1 MLVPEVGQQREIL
14 ATAEGCLAR
23 RRRAEADDLLL
34 LLRWADSHG
43 GDPQDEPDPVAVRRG
58 GPRLVRIGGEGTPEV
73 VDLCFA
79 EMAIARE
86 ASEVATRNMTADALD
101 LRHRLPR
108 VWNHVQ
114 ELVCETWVARKI
126 ARMSR
131 PLSQQAV
138 ALVDQAVAD
147 AIEQS
152 PSRLLAIAEA
162 KIIEAD
168 QAAHEARIQENQLRK
183 GVWFPRPQ
191 PGAMV
196 DEADNVAGVRS
207 VFGRMDEADA
217 IELEQAI
224 EDLAGVLAE
233 HGDYGPDV
241 PPTWNQLRADGL
253 GLLAR
258 PADALAFLRGESP
271 GGSEEAHTASRP
283 PRRCATLV
291 AHLTDTTLSGLAEG
305 VVRVEGV
312 GPMLLDQLTAL
323 FAHRDIEVL
332 PVIDLR
338 EHRAVNGY
346 EHPTDVRTRTSL
358 RTLGEVF
365 PHSAGRPEARVDH
378 DHPRPYDVDG
388 PPGQTGDHND
398 APLTRRHHRAK
409 THLGYRFDQLAPGAY
424 RWVTPRG
431 LGRVVTPRG
440 TQRVTLLKTS
450 GGQIVGEVY
459 PRRIA
464 LGRPIEPVPL
474 TGLDNSGKF

>member
-1 MLVPEVGQQREIL
+1 MLTPEIGQPREIL
-14 ATAEGCLAR
+14 ATAEGCLTR

-34 LLRWADSHG
+34 LLCWADSHG
-43 GDPQDEPDPVAVRRG
+43 GGPQHEPDPVPARRG
-58 GPRLVRIGGEGTPEV
+58 GPRLVSIGGEGTPEV

-79 EMAIARE
+79 EMAIARQ
-86 ASEVATRNMTADALD
+86 ASEVATRRMTADALD

-114 ELVCETWVARKI
+114 ELVCETWVARKV

-131 PLSQQAV
+131 PLSQHAV
-138 ALVDQAVAD
+138 ALVDEAVAD

-162 KIIEAD
+162 KIIETD
-168 QAAHEARIQENQLRK
+168 QTAHEARIQENRLRK

-196 DEADNVAGVRS
+196 DEDDNVAGVRS

-233 HGDYGPDV
+233 HGDYVPDA
-241 PPTWNQLRADGL
+241 PPTWDQLRAASL

-258 PADALAFLRGESP
+258 PADALALLSGESR
-271 GGSEEAHTASRP
+271 GGSEGARTASRP
-283 PRRCATLV
+283 ARRCATLV
-291 AHLTDTTLSGLAEG
+291 AHLTDATLGGLAEG
-305 VVRVEGV
+305 VARVESV
-312 GPMLLDQLTAL
+312 GPMLLDQLAAL

-332 PVIDLR
+332 PVVDLR

-365 PHSAGRPEARVDH
+365 PHSAGRPEARIDH
-378 DHPRPYDVDG
+378 DHPRPYEVDG

-409 THLGYRFDQLAPGAY
+409 THLGYRSDQLAPGAY

-440 TQRVTLLKTS
+440 TQCVTLLEMS
-450 GGQIVGEVY
+450 GGRIAGEVY

-464 LGRPIEPVPL
+464 AHQSAEQVLL
-474 TGLDNSGKF
+474 TGLDSAAKF